1 MVRWTEF
8 KETSLKKKK
17 GVETLFA
24 KRKKIA
30 KLRSKWHVA
39 CSQKNFHCFKCPLMH
54 LFMYIPAVRKA
65 LLFYITKN
73 QIASRFRCFKITY
86 NLSLIHKKNN
96 ANKYVV
102 LKSSWCLYVWN
113 KRASQNMQLRFKINK
128 CFKQRKEVLPNVVKA
143 SEWQCLLYMHYQT
156 MNLDII

>member
-1 MVRWTEF
+1 MSWFTNEKKPGMAIQIVSISMPYSTQKRSSNIWLMHEHVFLLWLFENDAICQSIYDVNKKDTVRWTEF

-54 LFMYIPAVRKA
+54 LFMYIPAVRKV
-65 LLFYITKN
+65 LLFSITKN
-73 QIASRFRCFKITY
+73 QIASREISMFQ
-86 NLSLIHKKNN
+86 NN
-96 ANKYVV
+96 
-102 LKSSWCLYVWN
+102 
-113 KRASQNMQLRFKINK
+113 I
-128 CFKQRKEVLPNVVKA
+128 
-143 SEWQCLLYMHYQT
+143 
-156 MNLDII
+156 